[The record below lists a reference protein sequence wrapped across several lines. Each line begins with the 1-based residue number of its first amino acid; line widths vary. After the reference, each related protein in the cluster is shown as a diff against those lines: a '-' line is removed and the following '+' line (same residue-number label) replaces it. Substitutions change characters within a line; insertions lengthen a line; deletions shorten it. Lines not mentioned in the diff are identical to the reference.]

1 MKGLSIVFTISLFVF
16 AGILSQIL
24 KRSGLLPGQLSSQE
38 KPAAIRVVPIGF
50 ANYGD
55 NNPNHLN

>member
-24 KRSGLLPGQLSSQE
+24 KRTGLLPSQLSSQE
-38 KPAAIRVVPIGF
+38 KPAAVRVAPVGF
-50 ANYGD
+50 ADYGR

>member
-1 MKGLSIVFTISLFVF
+1 MKGLSIVVTISLFVF
-16 AGILSQIL
+16 AGVLAQIL
-24 KRSGLLPGQLSSQE
+24 KRTGVLPSQLSEQE
-38 KPAAIRVVPIGF
+38 KPAIIRPMPMGF

>member
-1 MKGLSIVFTISLFVF
+1 MKGLSIVVTISLFVF
-16 AGILSQIL
+16 AGVLSQIL
-24 KRSGLLPGQLSSQE
+24 KRSGLLPSQLSSSE
-38 KPAAIRVVPIGF
+38 KPAETRLIPIGF